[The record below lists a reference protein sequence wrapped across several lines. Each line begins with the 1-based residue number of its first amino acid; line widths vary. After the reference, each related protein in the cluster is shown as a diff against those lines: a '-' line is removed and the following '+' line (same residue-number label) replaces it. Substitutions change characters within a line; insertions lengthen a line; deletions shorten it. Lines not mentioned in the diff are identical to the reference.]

1 MLSRRAYLLGWTLAI
16 GVPLAL
22 AFWAFVPSLEPNM
35 AQFLYWPGTWYR
47 RFAPC
52 SDSHFSWRWL
62 RVWARAVDRSATVS
76 LLPNKRLKL
85 AARADYGMNFSSA
98 RRSL

>member
-35 AQFLYWPGTWYR
+35 GQFLYWPGTWYR
-47 RFAPC
+47 RFA
-52 SDSHFSWRWL
+52 
-62 RVWARAVDRSATVS
+62 
-76 LLPNKRLKL
+76 LLL
-85 AARADYGMNFSSA
+85 AAIAISLGVGYAFGRAGWA
-98 RRSL
+98 GRQR